1 MITLEHGGTSEN
13 AEHQDI
19 CFCPLHGLLDTI
31 SKKWALMIIAVI
43 GNHGSA
49 GFNELKRQLYNVSS
63 KTLSNTLKD
72 LEEHGLVYR
81 QVVDQTPPV
90 VRYYLTVSGW
100 ELRELLIPLLAWVM
114 KNGGHADE
122 GCPIHFNAKNVS
134 YVVLYSGRGYL
145 SATGVCSPLSN
156 ILSIFL
162 RGYPSGQRR
171 LRQDLLSRS
180 SRVQIPPLA
189 LFLSMFH
196 LFYLSSCQ
204 YTHQ

>member
-1 MITLEHGGTSEN
+1 VITLEHGGTSEN
-13 AEHQDI
+13 AEHLDI

-49 GFNELKRQLYNVSS
+49 GFNELKRQLCNVSS

-122 GCPIHFNAKNVS
+122 RCPIHFNAKNVS
-134 YVVLYSGRGYL
+134 
-145 SATGVCSPLSN
+145 
-156 ILSIFL
+156 
-162 RGYPSGQRR
+162 
-171 LRQDLLSRS
+171 
-180 SRVQIPPLA
+180 
-189 LFLSMFH
+189 
-196 LFYLSSCQ
+196 
-204 YTHQ
+204 

>member
-43 GNHGSA
+43 GNRGSA
-49 GFNELKRQLYNVSS
+49 GFNELKRQLCNVSS

-134 YVVLYSGRGYL
+134 
-145 SATGVCSPLSN
+145 
-156 ILSIFL
+156 
-162 RGYPSGQRR
+162 
-171 LRQDLLSRS
+171 
-180 SRVQIPPLA
+180 
-189 LFLSMFH
+189 
-196 LFYLSSCQ
+196 
-204 YTHQ
+204 

>member
-1 MITLEHGGTSEN
+1 MEHGGTSEN
-13 AEHQDI
+13 AEHLDI

-49 GFNELKRQLYNVSS
+49 GFNELKRQLCNVSS

-122 GCPIHFNAKNVS
+122 RCPIHFNAKNVS
-134 YVVLYSGRGYL
+134 
-145 SATGVCSPLSN
+145 
-156 ILSIFL
+156 
-162 RGYPSGQRR
+162 
-171 LRQDLLSRS
+171 
-180 SRVQIPPLA
+180 
-189 LFLSMFH
+189 
-196 LFYLSSCQ
+196 
-204 YTHQ
+204 

>member
-43 GNHGSA
+43 
-49 GFNELKRQLYNVSS
+49 
-63 KTLSNTLKD
+63 
-72 LEEHGLVYR
+72 VYR

-122 GCPIHFNAKNVS
+122 GCPIHFNAKNAS
-134 YVVLYSGRGYL
+134 
-145 SATGVCSPLSN
+145 
-156 ILSIFL
+156 
-162 RGYPSGQRR
+162 
-171 LRQDLLSRS
+171 
-180 SRVQIPPLA
+180 
-189 LFLSMFH
+189 
-196 LFYLSSCQ
+196 
-204 YTHQ
+204 

>member
-1 MITLEHGGTSEN
+1 
-13 AEHQDI
+13 
-19 CFCPLHGLLDTI
+19 
-31 SKKWALMIIAVI
+31 MIIAVI

-49 GFNELKRQLYNVSS
+49 GFKELKRQLCNVSS

-122 GCPIHFNAKNVS
+122 RCPIHFNAKNVS
-134 YVVLYSGRGYL
+134 
-145 SATGVCSPLSN
+145 
-156 ILSIFL
+156 
-162 RGYPSGQRR
+162 
-171 LRQDLLSRS
+171 
-180 SRVQIPPLA
+180 
-189 LFLSMFH
+189 
-196 LFYLSSCQ
+196 
-204 YTHQ
+204 

>member
-1 MITLEHGGTSEN
+1 MEHGGTSEN
-13 AEHQDI
+13 AEHLDI

-49 GFNELKRQLYNVSS
+49 GFNELKRQLCNVSS

-90 VRYYLTVSGW
+90 VRYYPTVSGW

-122 GCPIHFNAKNVS
+122 RCPIHFSAKNVS
-134 YVVLYSGRGYL
+134 
-145 SATGVCSPLSN
+145 
-156 ILSIFL
+156 
-162 RGYPSGQRR
+162 
-171 LRQDLLSRS
+171 
-180 SRVQIPPLA
+180 
-189 LFLSMFH
+189 
-196 LFYLSSCQ
+196 
-204 YTHQ
+204 

>member
-49 GFNELKRQLYNVSS
+49 GFNELKRQLCNVSS

-72 LEEHGLVYR
+72 LEEP
-81 QVVDQTPPV
+81 PPV

-114 KNGGHADE
+114 KNGGHVDE
-122 GCPIHFNAKNVS
+122 ECPIHFNAKNVS
-134 YVVLYSGRGYL
+134 
-145 SATGVCSPLSN
+145 
-156 ILSIFL
+156 
-162 RGYPSGQRR
+162 
-171 LRQDLLSRS
+171 
-180 SRVQIPPLA
+180 
-189 LFLSMFH
+189 
-196 LFYLSSCQ
+196 
-204 YTHQ
+204 

>member
-13 AEHQDI
+13 AEHLDI

-43 GNHGSA
+43 GNRGSA
-49 GFNELKRQLYNVSS
+49 GFNELKRQLCNVSS

-122 GCPIHFNAKNVS
+122 RCPIHFNAKNVS
-134 YVVLYSGRGYL
+134 
-145 SATGVCSPLSN
+145 
-156 ILSIFL
+156 
-162 RGYPSGQRR
+162 
-171 LRQDLLSRS
+171 
-180 SRVQIPPLA
+180 
-189 LFLSMFH
+189 
-196 LFYLSSCQ
+196 
-204 YTHQ
+204 